1 MLKDNGTRGHRGLLR
16 LGIAAALAVAAT
28 GAWAG
33 GEAEQAAAGSA
44 AESGYTLP
52 IVEPGSVT
60 LSYAGWEHP
69 IGFGDGPVWQRIQE
83 DTGVTVDWQV
93 VPGNDYPSFIK
104 TRIAAAVDLPDMM
117 SLGWNN
123 AVGSPVDLQAQGATI
138 KLTDLVNRYAP
149 NIKRL
154 MEEFTAVRP
163 YLVAPDGDIYATA
176 ARTVPPISNY
186 KNWYVREDWLEQL
199 GLAKPASLDDWK
211 SVLKAFRNQDPNG
224 NGEQDEIPLAPRTLW
239 QLEWFG
245 ASGLDLDI
253 YYSYGFS
260 LDAGTVSYDYVSP
273 GYRDYLAFL
282 HEMYEAGA
290 LSQEVT
296 MTGQTLN
303 SLRVDDRVGGFW
315 TGIGGVL
322 FGNRVLAEAGIA
334 GRYTWTPLPENAQ
347 GVARYVHE
355 PLVIAAT
362 VITSQS
368 RNPEVA
374 IKWLD
379 YVWGSPQGYLYSNY
393 GIEGDTYNVNPEL
406 DSASPWLKH
415 FAGRPEYS
423 DGIRNNPEG
432 KSVQTV
438 LSDIGAFNHPLYA
451 DDDESFAARFSED
464 PFSYELTQLAAPIA
478 VTPFPRYLSSPEQ
491 ERRLRAL
498 REEVI
503 PTQEEWTF
511 KFITGQESL
520 DRFDDYVATMK
531 RVGVDELVAI
541 TQEQHD
547 AYTAS
552 TR

>member
-1 MLKDNGTRGHRGLLR
+1 MLRNHGKRGLR
-16 LGIAAALAVAAT
+16 LGVGLALAAAAT
-28 GAWAG
+28 GVWAG
-33 GEAEQAAAGSA
+33 GEAEQAAAGSS

-69 IGFGDGPVWQRIQE
+69 VGFGDGPVWQRIHE

-93 VPGNDYPSFIK
+93 VPGNDYASFIK
-104 TRIAAAVDLPDMM
+104 TRIAAAVDLPDVM

-123 AVGSPVDLQAQGATI
+123 AVGSPVDLHAQGATI
-138 KLTDLVNRYAP
+138 KLTELVNQYAP

-186 KNWYVREDWLEQL
+186 KNWYVREDWLERL
-199 GLAKPASLDDWK
+199 GLEKPASLEEWK
-211 SVLKAFRNQDPNG
+211 TVLKAFRNEDPNG
-224 NGEQDEIPLAPRTLW
+224 NGEQDEVPLAPRTLW

-245 ASGLDLDI
+245 SSGLDLDI

-260 LDAGTVSYDYVSP
+260 LDAGVVSYDYVSP
-273 GYRDYLAFL
+273 EYRDYLAFL

-322 FGNRVLAEAGIA
+322 FGNRVLAEAGIP

-355 PLVIAAT
+355 PLVIAAS

-368 RNPEVA
+368 KNPEVA

-379 YVWGSPQGYLYSNY
+379 YVWASPQGYLYSNY
-393 GIEGDTYNVNPEL
+393 GLEGDTYNVNPEL
-406 DSASPWLKH
+406 NSDSPWLKH
-415 FAGRPEYS
+415 FPGRPEYS
-423 DGIRNNPEG
+423 DSIRNNPEG

-464 PFSYELTQLAAPIA
+464 PFSAELTRLAAPIA

-498 REEVI
+498 REEVL

-511 KFITGQESL
+511 KFITGQEPL
-520 DRFDDYVATMK
+520 DRFADYVATMK
-531 RVGVDELVAI
+531 RVGVDELVEI

-552 TR
+552 SR